1 MSAHPSAAPISP
13 DLIEAYRGIAPATL
27 GHMPGVRVMTSAIK
41 PGYRDCKLV
50 GPAFTVRAVGLD
62 ISATNEACERIQ
74 SGQVMVVDRGGDY
87 EHACIGEFRAL
98 AQQEKGVAGW
108 LIDGASTDI
117 LELAAMR
124 FPVFAR
130 TWSALV
136 GRAAGGA
143 GDIDVPI
150 TCGGVVVYP
159 GDLIVADDNGAVVL
173 SAEHARALLPHC
185 QEVER
190 REAERRLVYQ
200 RR

>member
-1 MSAHPSAAPISP
+1 VSTDHEPAPIRP
-13 DLIEAYRGIAPATL
+13 ELIEAYRGIAPATL
-27 GHMPGVRVMTSAIK
+27 GHMPGVRVMASAIK
-41 PGYRDCKLV
+41 PGYRNCKLV

-62 ISATNEACERIQ
+62 VSATNEACERIQ
-74 SGQVMVVDRGGDY
+74 AGQIMVVDRGADY

-98 AQQEKGVAGW
+98 AQQQKGVAGW
-108 LIDGASTDI
+108 VVDGASTDI
-117 LELAAMR
+117 LELEAMR

-136 GRAAGGA
+136 GRAAGGV

-150 TCGGVVVYP
+150 ACGGVVVYP
-159 GDLIVADDNGAVVL
+159 GDLIVADDNGVVVL
-173 SAEHARALLPHC
+173 SAQQADALLPHC

-190 REAERRLVYQ
+190 REAEQRLVYQ